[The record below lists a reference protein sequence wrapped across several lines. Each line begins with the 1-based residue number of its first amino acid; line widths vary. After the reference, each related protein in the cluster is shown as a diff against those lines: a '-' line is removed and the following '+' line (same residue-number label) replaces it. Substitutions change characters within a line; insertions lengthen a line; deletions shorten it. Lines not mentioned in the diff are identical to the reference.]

1 MAKDLKGKELPPGIR
16 QRKNGR
22 YEGRVQYK
30 GERYSVYADTI
41 AEVKKEM
48 TAARYKLEHG
58 EFIVKS
64 NITVNDW
71 FETWI
76 EQYKK
81 NQVKRGTIIAYTKT
95 YDMMIRPQI
104 GSRKLIEIRG
114 EHIQKLYNDAVK
126 QEFSHASIRLM
137 AAILNGCFKQAMKN
151 RLIERNPVTYA
162 TLPKNREEKHQR
174 VLTKEEQEIFL
185 RYAKEHSYLYNLFA
199 LDIRTGMRY
208 GEICGLKYSDVDK
221 AAGVIHVRRTIKYIA
236 KQGYFED
243 TPKTR
248 TSARDIPLTTDML
261 EIVEAQK
268 RMYETRKV
276 VKLDSY
282 IFRTVNDTPI
292 NREAMQHEIDKIITL
307 MSDDGIKIDRF
318 TPHCFRHTF
327 ATRAIE
333 NGMKPQTLKAILG
346 HANLAMTMDLYSHV
360 LPNTK
365 AEEMEMIAKAF

>member
-1 MAKDLKGKELPPGIR
+1 
-16 QRKNGR
+16 
-22 YEGRVQYK
+22 
-30 GERYSVYADTI
+30 
-41 AEVKKEM
+41 M

-174 VLTKEEQEIFL
+174 VLTKEE
-185 RYAKEHSYLYNLFA
+185 
-199 LDIRTGMRY
+199 
-208 GEICGLKYSDVDK
+208 
-221 AAGVIHVRRTIKYIA
+221 
-236 KQGYFED
+236 
-243 TPKTR
+243 P
-248 TSARDIPLTTDML
+248 RDI
-261 EIVEAQK
+261 
-268 RMYETRKV
+268 
-276 VKLDSY
+276 
-282 IFRTVNDTPI
+282 F
-292 NREAMQHEIDKIITL
+292 TL
-307 MSDDGIKIDRF
+307 CEG
-318 TPHCFRHTF
+318 T
-327 ATRAIE
+327 
-333 NGMKPQTLKAILG
+333 
-346 HANLAMTMDLYSHV
+346 
-360 LPNTK
+360 
-365 AEEMEMIAKAF
+365 